1 MLEHNYWAL
10 RQQAEVLCSQSA
22 AVIVQA
28 HALRAASRAWRQRRV
43 VRAGQHGVVT
53 YCAALQERTTS
64 PRGR

>member
-22 AVIVQA
+22 AVIIQA
-28 HALRAASRAWRQRRV
+28 RALREASRAWRQRR
-43 VRAGQHGVVT
+43 AAHALQHAVVT
-53 YCAALQERTTS
+53 YRGARQERTTF